1 MENNNQTTMSFSEY
15 FKEVEKQNEYLL
27 SEMEKYPKN
36 SQMYK
41 LRWIQYKSN
50 IIDIKHNLA
59 YGSVLTGQTIN

>member
-1 MENNNQTTMSFSEY
+1 MENINPTMSFTEY
-15 FKEVEKQNEYLL
+15 FKEVKKQNEYLL
-27 SEMEKYPKN
+27 SEMEKYPKS

-41 LRWIQYKSN
+41 LRWIQYQSN